1 MDILT
6 VDNPADAINLHQVS
20 VPIEVEKATITIEYL
35 IESIPEAALGLSA
48 PQIGI
53 FDRVFI
59 ARLSDG
65 FYAFVNPTFEV
76 TSAYQFVSR
85 EGCLSV
91 PGEYR
96 MLTRAQ
102 DIKIGADAI
111 YSIKSVSALELL
123 PDLSKDLSQGDAAIF
138 QHEFDHLE
146 GILITDRFKG
156 TEVMPIPSFST
167 VSPFLQEATL
177 REVEMRSEKRKKI
190 RQRNMSR
197 KSKQKAI
204 VMNPKRQ
211 AKLKKKWKSYNKQVQ
226 RSVEIEEYQKAV
238 ESGTISDE

>member
-6 VDNPADAINLHQVS
+6 VDNPADAINLHQIS
-20 VPIEVEKATITIEYL
+20 VPIEVEKATITIEHL
-35 IESIPEAALGLSA
+35 VESIPEDAFGLSA

-65 FYAFVNPTFEV
+65 FYAFVNPAFEA
-76 TSAYQFVSR
+76 TSPYQFVSR

-96 MLTRAQ
+96 MLTRVQ
-102 DIKIGADAI
+102 DIKIEASAI
-111 YSIKSVSALELL
+111 YSIKSISALELL

-146 GILITDRFKG
+146 GILITDRCKG
-156 TEVMPIPSFST
+156 TEIMPIPSFAT

-190 RQRNMSR
+190 RQRNMSKKFKR
-197 KSKQKAI
+197 KAI
-204 VMNPKRQ
+204 IMNPKRQ

-226 RSVEIEEYQKAV
+226 RSVEVEEYQKAV
-238 ESGTISDE
+238 EAGTISDE